1 MITALQNF
9 ISKQSKFLFPI
20 LLLVIVVSFVLYLSQ
35 GSSVFDLIPDPTR
48 EKKELYGVDLNDP
61 DQRRVVSMSNRVA
74 ADFGVMI
81 SPSEEVMEKADQMF
95 MQNLQNQIQA
105 AFRANQEN
113 IDRNALQQMF
123 GFMQQWPNLPR
134 SVKLREIARSG
145 LYDFEFSES
154 SSQAKITLDGLAD
167 SWSFLPMSIN
177 HPKVTYRFD
186 QFLRLFNPEI
196 SSDENRT
203 RALLAVG
210 RRHGFSPT
218 DTEIILYSHFRA
230 AQVDRTYGDG
240 GVALALEGELD
251 LHGEQ
256 FAWDAEII
264 SLTIEDLN
272 ISDPVLFTVK
282 FDANPE
288 IGDSLS
294 LAYASKNLE
303 FEFSDQPKDRNG
315 SRRFIEV
322 GESAEQSMKNLLSS
336 IKSED
341 LGFSFSNSDFSF
353 DATPIRASIPS
364 SQPKIS
370 TASKQIVVKK
380 NLDDALVTFHAQNK
394 EELQFAEPSLTF
406 ATALTFAS
414 EDYLVL
420 PPPPDEARMLSY
432 FERNRDL
439 FVPPVPVIPDNNETG
454 SLEGAEGPEGPLESN
469 SSDSNKSLPAATEL
483 SSVLSG
489 SGDFNSS
496 VVKELTF
503 EDVRDEV
510 RQRIIDGDRIDAERY
525 AETGARDA
533 AIDFLDEINGLQD
546 LLRNKYSAYADLRKS
561 TELTELLAKHK
572 AKSQSFKFS
581 AQDMAMQG
589 AILGLETRESER
601 RLNKQ
606 PLEEVQALDEK
617 SFFTRSVRKSR
628 SGYVV
633 FLFDKSVE
641 SGPGKYENA
650 SFKDLYQGYA
660 DQFKGDALLK
670 RADQLFADLNE
681 SKDLATNKFL
691 SVKLQRKGASSVR
704 TAFDKQGDSL
714 SRELSEFQNERN
726 LISDAEREGNATS
739 AQLENKESLD
749 RKIEE
754 IRNQQSVLNRK
765 RSLAVRL
772 IDSCSSL
779 DQNAKWEELERTDGE
794 VLFARRLGVYS
805 ILPKEQASEKVDQRV
820 AELEFSRA
828 EKARGHLVQNLIDR
842 QLNR

>member
-35 GSSVFDLIPDPTR
+35 GSSVFDLLPDPTR

-81 SPSEEVMEKADQMF
+81 SPSEEIMEKADQMF
-95 MQNLQNQIQA
+95 MQNLQAQIQA
-105 AFRANQEN
+105 AFQANQEN

-154 SSQAKITLDGLAD
+154 SSHAKITLDGLAD
-167 SWSFLPMSIN
+167 SWGFLPASIN

-186 QFLRLFNPEI
+186 QFLRLFNPGI

-203 RALLAVG
+203 RALTAVG

-218 DTEIILYSHFRA
+218 NTEIILYTHYRA

-264 SLTIEDLN
+264 SLTAEDLN
-272 ISDPVLFTVK
+272 ISDPVLFSVK

-288 IGDSLS
+288 KGDTFS
-294 LAYASKNLE
+294 LAYASRNLD
-303 FEFSDQPKDRNG
+303 FEFSDEPKDRNG
-315 SRRFIEV
+315 SRMFIEV
-322 GESAEQSMKNLLSS
+322 GESAEQTMKNLLSS
-336 IKSED
+336 MESED
-341 LGFSFSNSDFSF
+341 LGFSFSKSDSSF
-353 DATPIRASIPS
+353 EATPVRLSIPS
-364 SQPKIS
+364 AQPKIS
-370 TASKQIVVKK
+370 TSSKKIVVKR
-380 NLDDALVTFHAQNK
+380 NLDDALVAYHAQNK
-394 EELQFAEPSLTF
+394 EDPQFAEPSLTF
-406 ATALTFAS
+406 ATAVTFAS
-414 EDYLVL
+414 EDYLLL

-439 FVPPVPVIPDNNETG
+439 FVPPVPAFPDNNESG
-454 SLEGAEGPEGPLESN
+454 STEGAEGPEGPLESN
-469 SSDSNKSLPAATEL
+469 SSDSNNTLPASPKL
-483 SSVLSG
+483 PSVLTG
-489 SGDFNSS
+489 AGDFNSS
-496 VVKELTF
+496 ATKELTF
-503 EDVRDEV
+503 EDVRDDV

-525 AETGARDA
+525 AETEARDA
-533 AIDFLDEINGLQD
+533 ALDFLDEINGMQD
-546 LLRNKYSAYADLRKS
+546 LLRNKYSAYTDLRKS

-572 AKSQSFKFS
+572 AKPQSIKFS
-581 AQDMAMQG
+581 DKDMAMQG

-601 RLNKQ
+601 RQSKQ
-606 PLEEVQALDEK
+606 PLEEVQALGEK

-628 SGYVV
+628 NGYVV
-633 FLFDKSVE
+633 FLFDRSVE

-660 DQFKGDALLK
+660 DQFKGETLLK
-670 RADQLFADLNE
+670 RADQLFTDLNE
-681 SKDLATNKFL
+681 SNDLATNQFL

-704 TAFDKQGDSL
+704 TAFDKKGDSL
-714 SRELSEFQNERN
+714 SRELSEFQTERN
-726 LISDAEREGNATS
+726 LISDAERDGNATS
-739 AQLENKESLD
+739 AQLENKENLD

-772 IDSCSSL
+772 VEACSSL
-779 DQNAKWEELERTDGE
+779 DQNDQWEELERTDVE

-805 ILPKEQASEKVDQRV
+805 ILPKEHSGEKVDQRV

-828 EKARGHLVQNLIDR
+828 EKARGHLIQDLIDK
-842 QLNR
+842 QLNP